1 MTENEAICRH
11 LRNSVFL
18 SSASEETILELSTQ
32 VEFIEA
38 KAGDRIFDKGDLGSA
53 LYFVVD
59 GSMRIH
65 DGEIV
70 LTHRGAGEAF
80 GEIGALASLTRTASV
95 TAEIDSQLFKL
106 DKETLFDA
114 MARRPEAAYSFI
126 EALCQRE
133 SAMVHDATE
142 RAVKAKV
149 TERELAIAQKI
160 QRNFLPDVA
169 PEVPGWK
176 IAGYLQPARE
186 VAGDFYDFFVIPKL
200 GCVGL
205 VIGDVCDKG
214 VGAALF
220 MTLFRSLIR
229 STSMYRDFTGNDN
242 NADDVTKILQH
253 SIKLTNEY
261 IATTHGQSSMFASVF
276 YGLLIPETGQLCY
289 INAGHEAPLIVG
301 AGGIRTRLEPTGP
314 VIGLFPDVAHEVK
327 IVGILP
333 DELLVAYTDGATDA
347 KNAAGEQFSEE
358 NLLALVAEG
367 VLTGNAMVHRIVAAV
382 EAFIGGADQYDDIT
396 VIAASRGSME

>member
-1 MTENEAICRH
+1 MPENQAIRRH
-11 LRNSVFL
+11 LRNSIFL
-18 SSASEETILELSTQ
+18 TAASEETIDELAAK
-32 VEFIEA
+32 VEYIDA
-38 KAGDRIFDKGDLGSA
+38 KAGDRIFSKGETGSA
-53 LYFVVD
+53 IYFVVE

-65 DGEIV
+65 DEDVV

-95 TAEIDSQLFKL
+95 TAEIDSLLFRL
-106 DKETLFDA
+106 DKEVLFDT

-126 EALCQRE
+126 EALCHRE
-133 SAMVHDATE
+133 SALVHDATE

-160 QRNFLPDVA
+160 QRGFLPDVV

-176 IAGYLQPARE
+176 LAGFLQPARE
-186 VAGDFYDFFVIPKL
+186 VAGDFYDFFVIPKI

-214 VGAALF
+214 VGSALF

-229 STSMYRDFTGNDN
+229 STSMYRDFVGNDS
-242 NADDVTKILQH
+242 NADDVTKILRH

-261 IATTHGQSSMFASVF
+261 IATTHGDSSMFSSVF

-301 AGGIRTRLEPTGP
+301 ANGIRARLEPTGP
-314 VIGLFPDVAHEVK
+314 VIGLFPGVVHDVN
-327 IVGILP
+327 IIDILP
-333 DELLVAYTDGATDA
+333 NELLVAYTDGATDG
-347 KNAAGEQFSEE
+347 KNLAGEQFSED
-358 NLLALVAEG
+358 NLLALVADG
-367 VLTGNAMVHRIVAAV
+367 APTANAMVHKIVSTL
-382 EAFIGGADQYDDIT
+382 EAFIGEADQYDDIT
-396 VIAASRGSME
+396 VIAASRGSIE

>member
-1 MTENEAICRH
+1 MPENEAICRQ
-11 LRNSVFL
+11 LRNCIFL
-18 SSASEETILELSTQ
+18 SSASEETILDLSTQ

-38 KAGDRIFDKGDLGSA
+38 KAGDRIFDKGDQGSA
-53 LYFVVD
+53 IYFVMD

-65 DGEIV
+65 DEDIV
-70 LTHRGAGEAF
+70 LTHRGAGEVI
-80 GEIGALASLTRTASV
+80 GEIGALASLARSASV
-95 TAEIDSQLFKL
+95 TAEIDSLLIKL
-106 DKETLFDA
+106 DKQALYDT
-114 MARRPEAAYSFI
+114 MVRRPEAAYSFI
-126 EALCQRE
+126 EALCQRQ
-133 SAMVHDATE
+133 STMVHDATE

-160 QRNFLPDVA
+160 QRSFLPDAV
-169 PEVPGWK
+169 PDVPGWK
-176 IAGYLQPARE
+176 MAGFLKPARE

-229 STSMYRDFTGNDN
+229 STSMYRDFDGNDK
-242 NADDVTKILQH
+242 NADDVTKILRH

-289 INAGHEAPLIVG
+289 INAGHESPLIVG
-301 AGGIRTRLEPTGP
+301 AGGIRTKLEPTGP
-314 VIGLFPDVAHEVK
+314 VIGLFPDVVHEVN
-327 IVGILP
+327 IVEILP
-333 DELLVAYTDGATDA
+333 DELLFAYTDGATDA
-347 KNAAGEQFSEE
+347 QNAAGVQFSEE
-358 NLLALVAEG
+358 SLLALVANG
-367 VLTGNAMVHRIVAAV
+367 PPTGGAMVHQVVATV
-382 EAFIGGADQYDDIT
+382 EAFIGCADQYDDLT
-396 VIAASRGSME
+396 VIAVSRGCAG